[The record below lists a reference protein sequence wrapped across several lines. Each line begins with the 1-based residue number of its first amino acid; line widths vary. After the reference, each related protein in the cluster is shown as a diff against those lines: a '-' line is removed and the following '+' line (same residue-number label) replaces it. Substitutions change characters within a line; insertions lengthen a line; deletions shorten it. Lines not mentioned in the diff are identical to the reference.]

1 MRPVCLA
8 VLQHLRA
15 GNRHPHPAFP
25 PGSPAHFLFCAFLP
39 PGTISLGQRI
49 HPQALLAG
57 EGIPAERQQDSSG
70 VQKSVSIAGKWL
82 D

>member
-8 VLQHLRA
+8 ALQHLRA
-15 GNRHPHPAFP
+15 GNSHPHPAFP
-25 PGSPAHFLFCAFLP
+25 PGSPAHFPFCAFLLQ
-39 PGTISLGQRI
+39 GMISLGQRI

-70 VQKSVSIAGKWL
+70 LQKSVPIDGKRL